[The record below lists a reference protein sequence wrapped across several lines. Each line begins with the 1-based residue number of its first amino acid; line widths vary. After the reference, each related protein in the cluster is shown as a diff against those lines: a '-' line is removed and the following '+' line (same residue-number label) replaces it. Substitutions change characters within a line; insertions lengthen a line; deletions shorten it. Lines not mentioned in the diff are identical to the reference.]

1 MRNLIVKSREMNQVY
16 NAFSTIDY
24 FSSKETV
31 FKVDK
36 SGDTVE
42 IYESIG
48 NENYKIKRI
57 LKRGNNLSLVHYN
70 ETNVQEVSNNPIME
84 NIEDF
89 KVYKKESLVYVEI
102 TKGGEG
108 YIKCI

>member
-1 MRNLIVKSREMNQVY
+1 MKSREMNQVY

-24 FSSKETV
+24 FSSKDDV